1 MGRIY
6 QWHPYTSV
14 RMLYTYMENKT
25 KDMKVRQNGEAGL
38 IPTQMMSDIYFRLY
52 EYYGVFVGMS
62 NC

>member
-1 MGRIY
+1 
-6 QWHPYTSV
+6 
-14 RMLYTYMENKT
+14 MENKT